1 MTAEPRKKKTLVL
14 FDGQNL
20 FNAVKDC
27 FGYHYPN
34 YNPLTL
40 AQVITQNRGWQLA
53 ETRFYTGVPHPKDDA
68 AKADF
73 WKNKLNSLKHRGIF
87 TYKGNVRY
95 HNNNI
100 RLNDGSIQR
109 VRIGYEKGVDVRIA
123 LDAISLTRKQ
133 NFDVVLFFS
142 QDQDLSEAAEEIR
155 SLAKEQNRWIKVAS
169 AFPFNPA
176 KRTIGINKTDW
187 IKVDK
192 ATYDACIDSKD
203 YRSKKFRT

>member
-1 MTAEPRKKKTLVL
+1 MPAEPPKKKALVL

-34 YNPLTL
+34 YDPLAL
-40 AQVITQNRGWQLA
+40 AKIVTQSQGWQLA
-53 ETRFYTGVPHPKDDA
+53 ATRFYTGVPHPKDDE
-68 AKADF
+68 AKAYF
-73 WKNKLNSLKHRGIF
+73 WENKLNSLQSQKVFI
-87 TYKGNVRY
+87 YKGNVRY
-95 HNNNI
+95 HINNVL
-100 RLNDGSIQR
+100 LNDGSKQR
-109 VRIGYEKGVDVRIA
+109 IRTGYEKGVDVRIA
-123 LDAISLTRKQ
+123 LDALSLTRKE

-142 QDQDLSEAAEEIR
+142 QDQDLSEAAVEIR

-187 IKVDK
+187 IKIDK
-192 ATYDACIDSKD
+192 ATYDACIDPKD